1 MSKCIGE
8 NVCYVCWKPS
18 HYNTVDM
25 LLICCCSLIPQKV
38 RRVCLACLLFLTS
51 GLLSL
56 TLNLRRQRRCTKA
69 SQRYQ
74 FSILILHCRYLHM
87 LHSGQDF
94 ICLAVLYCL
103 CCFCSTIVE
112 FTVDENQSCMHFQ
125 DWLKK
130 KSLMQIN
137 VTGALSIL
145 AKLFFFANWQL
156 FMWLNIAFYLGLR
169 FRNFYPSCQFLK

>member
-1 MSKCIGE
+1 
-8 NVCYVCWKPS
+8 
-18 HYNTVDM
+18 M

-38 RRVCLACLLFLTS
+38 RRVCLACLLILTS

-56 TLNLRRQRRCTKA
+56 TLNLRRQQCCTIA

-74 FSILILHCRYLHM
+74 FSILILHRRYIHM
-87 LHSGQDF
+87 LRCGQDF
-94 ICLAVLYCL
+94 ICLPVLYCL

-112 FTVDENQSCMHFQ
+112 FTADENQSSVHFQ

-137 VTGALSIL
+137 VAGALFIL
-145 AKLFFFANWQL
+145 AKVVFFANLQL
-156 FMWLNIAFYLGLR
+156 FMWLNIALGIFIHCVSFLNR
-169 FRNFYPSCQFLK
+169 SEFRLMSL